1 MRPLMSLRTATLLL
15 LLAALSGACMPQ
27 PPVRIGFAGELTGH
41 SADLGVEG
49 RNGAQLAVDDINAA
63 GGIEGR
69 RLDLLVA
76 NDANQPVRAQQAD
89 QWLIDHGVSAIIG
102 HMTSAQTLA
111 GAAAA
116 EGGQVLMLSPTGS
129 TSQLSGQRDLFFR
142 LAPATTLQA
151 AALAEYVYNQRS
163 LRAIIILADRSDAA
177 YALDFGET
185 FASRFSDLGG
195 RTETFLTFNSRDE
208 RYLEAV
214 ARQVEAGQ
222 ADGILLIASAQDT
235 AALAQFLRLNGCAL
249 PLFASAWAVT
259 GTLIRNGGRA
269 VEGMDVLS
277 LYDPNSDAPRYRAFH
292 RAYEQRFGHTPSFA
306 ALYAYETTE
315 LLAQALRLS
324 RARPDALPDAMR
336 QIRQFSG
343 LSDTV
348 LLDDFGDAWR
358 PVYILRIQ
366 GHAYHT
372 LLAIAIE
379 PPY

>member
-1 MRPLMSLRTATLLL
+1 MRLLLFPRTTVLLL
-15 LLAALSGACMPQ
+15 LLTALSSACVPR
-27 PPVRIGFAGELTGH
+27 PPIRIGFAGELTGH

-49 RNGAQLAVDDINAA
+49 RNGVQLAVEEINAA

-76 NDANQPVRAQQAD
+76 NDANQPLRAQQAD
-89 QWLIDHGVSAIIG
+89 QWLIDNGVFAILG

-111 GAAAA
+111 GAATA
-116 EGGQVLMLSPTGS
+116 EGGQVLMLSPTAS

-142 LAPATTLQA
+142 MAPATTLQA
-151 AALAEYVYNQRS
+151 AALAEYVYTQRG
-163 LRAIIILADRSDAA
+163 LRTIIILADRSDAA

-195 RTETFLTFNSRDE
+195 KTAAFLTFNSHNE
-208 RYLEAV
+208 HYLEAV
-214 ARQVEAGQ
+214 VHQVHAGQ
-222 ADGILLIASAQDT
+222 ADGILLVASAQDT
-235 AALAQFLRLNGCAL
+235 SALAQFLRLNGFTQ
-249 PLFASAWAVT
+249 PLFASTWAGT

-277 LYDPNSDAPRYRAFH
+277 LYDPNSNAPRYRAFQ
-292 RAYEQRFGHTPSFA
+292 RTYRQRFGHTPSFA
-306 ALYAYETTE
+306 ALYAYETTG

-324 RARPDALPDAMR
+324 HAQPDALPDAMR

-343 LSDTV
+343 LSDKV

-372 LLAIAIE
+372 VQAIPIQ